1 MVRQR
6 SNEPRDCG
14 GGGGGEIGT
23 SDTENL
29 SNHTQP
35 AAVPILTGNTHKELY
50 QDMEPLQLSV
60 MQIDK

>member
-1 MVRQR
+1 M
-6 SNEPRDCG
+6 NGPAAPRDCG

-35 AAVPILTGNTHKELY
+35 AAVPILTGNT
-50 QDMEPLQLSV
+50 
-60 MQIDK
+60 

>member
-1 MVRQR
+1 M
-6 SNEPRDCG
+6 NGPAAPRDCG

-35 AAVPILTGNTHKELY
+35 AAVPYWRGTHIELN
-50 QDMEPLQLSV
+50 QDMELLQLSV
-60 MQIDK
+60 MQRDK

>member
-1 MVRQR
+1 M
-6 SNEPRDCG
+6 NGPAAPRDCG

-35 AAVPILTGNTHKELY
+35 AAVPILTGNTHRTQPGYGAFATKCYAER
-50 QDMEPLQLSV
+50 
-60 MQIDK
+60 

>member
-1 MVRQR
+1 M
-6 SNEPRDCG
+6 NGPAAPRDCG

-29 SNHTQP
+29 SNHTQSYWR
-35 AAVPILTGNTHKELY
+35 GTHLELH